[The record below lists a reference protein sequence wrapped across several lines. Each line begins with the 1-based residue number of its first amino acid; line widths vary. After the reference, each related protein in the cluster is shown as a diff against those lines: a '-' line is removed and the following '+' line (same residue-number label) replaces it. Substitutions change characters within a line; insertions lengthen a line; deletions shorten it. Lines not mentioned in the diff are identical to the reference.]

1 MRQKS
6 ILEDLISQNLNITP
20 PKDFSVIE
28 NIDLNESKYYD
39 DDQPSFI
46 ENIFIKNNGEHVKL
60 TSDFFNAN

>member
-39 DDQPSFI
+39 DEQPSFI

-60 TSDFFNAN
+60 SSDFFNAK